1 MKIIYTPESVGDL
14 KRLREFIATEN
25 PNVAARIA
33 KVLQTGIKKLKTFP
47 KLGVDVK
54 KAESELIRDL
64 VLGDYIVRYLLLEE
78 TIYILRIWHQKEDW
92 KNITGVNRGQPL
104 EEK

>member
-14 KRLREFIATEN
+14 KRLSEFIATEN
-25 PNVAARIA
+25 SNVAARIA
-33 KVLQTGIKKLKTFP
+33 KALQTGIKKLKTFP
-47 KLGVDVK
+47 RLGIDVK

-92 KNITGVNRGQPL
+92 KKT
-104 EEK
+104 